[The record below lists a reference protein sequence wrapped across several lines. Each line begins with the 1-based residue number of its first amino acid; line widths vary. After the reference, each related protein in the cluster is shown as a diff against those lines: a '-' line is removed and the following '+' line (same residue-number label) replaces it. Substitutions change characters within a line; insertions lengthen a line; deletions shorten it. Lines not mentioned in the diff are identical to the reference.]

1 MKLLI
6 VEDDREIVE
15 VISLAFKIRW
25 PEATLVSTHLG
36 ERGVEL
42 VESEN
47 PDVVIL
53 DLGLPDTSGFDVL
66 KQIRLFSDVP
76 ILILTVRS
84 EESDIVKGLEWG
96 ADDYMVKPFRQLELL
111 SRIRALTRRQSDLDT
126 ETPLVCGQL
135 HLSPVT
141 RELSYGEREIS
152 LTITESRILQTL
164 MKNAGRVVTHSDL
177 AESVWGKDYG
187 DAPDALKVYIRRL
200 RQKIEEDPSQPKL
213 ILTKAGTGYLL
224 AKPD

>member
-66 KQIRLFSDVP
+66 KHIRLFSDVP

-84 EESDIVKGLEWG
+84 EESDVIKGLEWG

-126 ETPLVCGQL
+126 ETPLVCGPL
-135 HLSPVT
+135 RLSPVT
-141 RELSYGEREIS
+141 RELSYDEREIS
-152 LTITESRILQTL
+152 LTITENRILHQL

-177 AESVWGKDYG
+177 AESVWGKDHT
-187 DAPDALKVYIRRL
+187 DAAEALKVYIRRL